1 MTTNPAPKIP
11 ECDNGRRD
19 DAELKAEILAL
30 IEEKEAALA
39 KALALV
45 KEAQETLFIRHAGLD
60 DTIYCRATSSVWGA
74 IIDIEKAI
82 QFNFRSDTY
91 LGNKACGPLGA
102 AVLKDMNKAKAE
114 AD

>member
-1 MTTNPAPKIP
+1 MTTNPATKIQ
-11 ECDNGRRD
+11 EFDNSRRD
-19 DAELKAEILAL
+19 DAELKAAILAL
-30 IEEKEAALA
+30 IEEKDEALA

-91 LGNKACGPLGA
+91 LGNKACSTLGA
-102 AVLKDMNKAKAE
+102 AVLKDMNKAAEKA
-114 AD
+114 